1 MIATLTKLPI
11 LKRLIPSIM
20 KRLKL
25 KINYKRNG
33 IIYYLDL
40 RYLVDR
46 RFYLYGL
53 DDDII
58 NYFNRFIKENNCDY
72 FFDVGS
78 CWGLYSLQIA
88 KENPNIHVKAFDVF
102 KNNIKRLEN
111 SRKINKLENIEC
123 INVAVGD
130 EKKIETFSVE
140 SLHSPN
146 YGRDFDAKYKIQV
159 HQDKIDNMIDL
170 KEKKITIKI
179 DVERSEVEVLKG
191 ARNLLQNNKCFLVV
205 ETEKIETT
213 TFLAQL
219 GYKRL
224 DDNFDPINLFFSNY

>member
-1 MIATLTKLPI
+1 MLQLE
-11 LKRLIPSIM
+11 M
-20 KRLKL
+20 K
-25 KINYKRNG
+25 
-33 IIYYLDL
+33 
-40 RYLVDR
+40 
-46 RFYLYGL
+46 
-53 DDDII
+53 
-58 NYFNRFIKENNCDY
+58 
-72 FFDVGS
+72 
-78 CWGLYSLQIA
+78 
-88 KENPNIHVKAFDVF
+88 
-102 KNNIKRLEN
+102 
-111 SRKINKLENIEC
+111 
-123 INVAVGD
+123 
-130 EKKIETFSVE
+130 KKIETFSVE